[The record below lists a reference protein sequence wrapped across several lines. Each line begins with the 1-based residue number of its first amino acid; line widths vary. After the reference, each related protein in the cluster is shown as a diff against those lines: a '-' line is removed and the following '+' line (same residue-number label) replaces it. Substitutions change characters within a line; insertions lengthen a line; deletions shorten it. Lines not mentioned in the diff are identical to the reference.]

1 MLLFQDGPSVRPIR
15 FTVEAYA
22 EVGLLSRLL
31 APFARRSIEPDWVQ
45 ARQNGGAKLHVQFA
59 VDAMPAEM
67 IALIEGNLRQIVA
80 VVRVTVETYTLRQ
93 ALPKIVEDAA

>member
-1 MLLFQDGPSVRPIR
+1 MSLFQDGPSVRPIR

-22 EVGLLSRLL
+22 EVGLLSRLT
-31 APFARRSIEPDWVQ
+31 APFARRFIEPDSVQ
-45 ARQNGGAKLHVQFA
+45 ARRNGPKLHVQFS

-67 IALIEGNLRQIVA
+67 IALVEGNLRQVVS
-80 VVRVTVETYTLRQ
+80 VVRVTVETYTLRL